1 MNLQHVLDRIPTI
14 VAKAEH
20 KEQVWKQVDL
30 LLRANKANRRVL
42 KSPHLQRKHM
52 PLVLEGAGTQVDVF
66 FHFFSN
72 SANHFPTPVAR
83 DPSDSLRRFVPSDR
97 IGTSANSAEPDERRQ
112 RSCCPAVA

>member
-66 FHFFSN
+66 FSFLQQQCQSFSN
-72 SANHFPTPVAR
+72 PCGSRSKRFIASFCTFRSNWHQRQLCGAR
-83 DPSDSLRRFVPSDR
+83 
-97 IGTSANSAEPDERRQ
+97 
-112 RSCCPAVA
+112 